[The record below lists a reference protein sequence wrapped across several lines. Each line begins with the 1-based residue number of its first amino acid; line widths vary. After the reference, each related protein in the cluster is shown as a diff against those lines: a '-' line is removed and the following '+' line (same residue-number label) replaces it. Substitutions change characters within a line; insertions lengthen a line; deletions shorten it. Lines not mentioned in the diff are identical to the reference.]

1 MGWHKATDE
10 FKVLLCTLT
19 FWASPHMRLVLRP
32 LRLLLQDQNELLHP
46 QSRIRDMQQISP
58 DKLDRLQYATAGFT
72 TRVLHGYGP
81 RYHLL
86 ARPTP

>member
-1 MGWHKATDE
+1 MN
-10 FKVLLCTLT
+10 V
-19 FWASPHMRLVLRP
+19 
-32 LRLLLQDQNELLHP
+32 LHP

-72 TRVLHGYGP
+72 TRVLDGHGL

-86 ARPTP
+86 ARPSTLGLRSSSCTSARIFAPRFLRTSPRDDALALHYHFPSIRL